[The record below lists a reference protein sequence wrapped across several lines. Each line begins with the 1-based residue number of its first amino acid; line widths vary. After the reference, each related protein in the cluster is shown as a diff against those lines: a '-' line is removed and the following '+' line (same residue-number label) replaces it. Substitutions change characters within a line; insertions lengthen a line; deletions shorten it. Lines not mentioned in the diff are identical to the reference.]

1 MACRGDTFP
10 FPFQVQDRKHNS
22 FVSMM
27 EELVMERIDL
37 YCKNCKSSMHVS
49 YRLSGQSGKLLL
61 DGAIMKCF
69 RCKRVIMIKG
79 LTEGRLM
86 AGADSYGK
94 YYR

>member
-1 MACRGDTFP
+1 
-10 FPFQVQDRKHNS
+10 
-22 FVSMM
+22 
-27 EELVMERIDL
+27 
-37 YCKNCKSSMHVS
+37 MHVS
-49 YRLSGQSGKLLL
+49 YRLSGQAGKLLL

-79 LTEGRLM
+79 LTEGCLT